1 MIRSLR
7 PYQSDELNA
16 ARREAGKGFKSILIQ
31 LVTGGGKTRMVAAA
45 INNAI
50 SRAKPGQDHISESR
64 RQRQTVWFIV
74 PRKELL
80 WQSSRELLKWGIK
93 HGTISAKSN
102 ESAAF
107 QVHICSKDTLIRRI
121 KEKRVR
127 KWPDVIFIDEA
138 HLALDQ
144 QLFIKN
150 NATEGTLFLGWT
162 ATPER
167 LDGKGL
173 KSGEPGGMYETIV
186 FGPDLVWMVE
196 HDFLKRPKIYT
207 LPPVIGLND
216 LKFNT
221 TGDVNAKKLTQ
232 LYIDRAA
239 GGILY
244 GGQIEHYRKFGL
256 GRSFLIFCRSII
268 DAGKVADEFTDSG
281 FRVESIDGTMSDST
295 RQDKIKRV
303 ESGQLDGLTTVDLV
317 TYGLDVPK
325 ISCIIMLRPT
335 ASVALF
341 FQMIGRGLRP
351 DNEHED
357 CLIFDHVGNCDEKKH
372 GHPLIPREWNFEG
385 RKKKEKIPKDAIE
398 KIDAAQHCDICWDLI
413 IDGVCRSCGVEK
425 GKKSL
430 KPLKQVDGWL
440 VEITEPTPLKER
452 PPENRR
458 YYQDMIAENIDR
470 FKAAWEPNTTNGK
483 HAGGVID
490 SDAVGNLLT
499 AAYDLRRRPMWV
511 YYTLAEIDPDED
523 PGKVYIVNV

>member
-1 MIRSLR
+1 
-7 PYQSDELNA
+7 
-16 ARREAGKGFKSILIQ
+16 
-31 LVTGGGKTRMVAAA
+31 MVAAA

-50 SRAKPGQDHISESR
+50 SRTKPGQDHISESR

-173 KSGEPGGMYETIV
+173 KSDSVSGGGMYETIV

-244 GGQIEHYRKFGL
+244 GDQIEHYRKFGL

-268 DAGKVADEFTDSG
+268 DAGKVADEFTESG
-281 FRVESIDGTMSDST
+281 FRVESIDGTMSDNT

-303 ESGQLDGLTTVDLV
+303 ETGLLDGLTTVDLV

-458 YYQDMIAENIDR
+458 YYQDMIAENIDH
-470 FKAAWEPNTTNGK
+470 FKAAWEPNGE
-483 HAGGVID
+483 HVGGVID
-490 SDAVGNLLT
+490 SDAVGNLLS

-511 YYTLAEIDPDED
+511 YYTLTRQEEEPEADED
-523 PGKVYIVNV
+523 QDEDVEKKVNIVNVSLLKEIADIKGYNPYWLIAKRKELENM